1 MIIIVLASAAFWL
14 SWFFV
19 CTKAVW
25 TFHTPEKM
33 KDTFGQSWNNT
44 IQKKKTLV
52 LVLQKKIKKKEKRI
66 THEMFKSFDVLDCA
80 EYAYKKKRL
89 DDIVLVE
96 FPI

>member
-44 IQKKKTLV
+44 IHKKKTLV
-52 LVLQKKIKKKEKRI
+52 LVLQKKWKKKEKRNARNVQI
-66 THEMFKSFDVLDCA
+66 IWCT
-80 EYAYKKKRL
+80 RL
-89 DDIVLVE
+89 RTIC
-96 FPI
+96 I

>member
-25 TFHTPEKM
+25 TFHTPEKNEGHIWTIM
-33 KDTFGQSWNNT
+33 KQHDTKT
-44 IQKKKTLV
+44 KKKHSCWCC
-52 LVLQKKIKKKEKRI
+52 KKKLKKKKKEKRI

-80 EYAYKKKRL
+80 QYAYQKKEIR
-89 DDIVLVE
+89 
-96 FPI
+96 